1 VRARFW
7 SGGLELSP
15 APVLPEIAVLVA
27 ACAALLT
34 AAFVPQR
41 LQWLG
46 APLALLGLAVAA
58 GLAFTQLAGPPRSAF
73 AGVWALDG
81 AAIWGRLLILAS
93 AAVCVLLAPAWFA
106 RDKRHGEYYAMLLLS
121 TLGALLLAGAMD
133 TLQLVMGVLLS
144 SVTGYVLA
152 AYHRDWALSVE
163 AGMKYFLIGAL
174 TNALLVIGVTLLFGL
189 FGTTDYAA
197 LAVALADAP
206 GQAMT
211 LLALTLVVIG
221 VAFKLGAVPAHAW
234 LPDVAEGAPAPA
246 AAFLTVVPKI
256 GAAVALIRL
265 LPMFPADAIAWR
277 PILATLS
284 VATMTLGNLGAVG
297 QNDVRRL
304 IGWSSIS
311 QSGYALM
318 AITVVGLTDQALPA
332 LLFFLAGYA
341 VANLAAFAMIT
352 WLRGRTDLEHYRGL
366 SAKRPLAAAVLV
378 IAFLSLVGIPPLA
391 GFVGKLMLFVAAIDA
406 GYAWLAVVA
415 VINTVI
421 SLFYYLRV
429 LGPMYFDDTDAPV
442 HTLGSSAAVAM
453 LAAGLLTVLLGVLSQ
468 PLLAAL
474 GSAVLL
480 P

>member
-1 VRARFW
+1 M
-7 SGGLELSP
+7 L
-15 APVLPEIAVLVA
+15 A
-27 ACAALLT
+27 AATALLT

-46 APLALLGLAVAA
+46 APLALLGLVIAAVLTAV
-58 GLAFTQLAGPPRSAF
+58 QLTDPPRAAF

-81 AAIWGRLLILAS
+81 AAIWGRLLILA
-93 AAVCVLLAPAWFA
+93 AAAGCVLLAPAWFA
-106 RDKRHGEYYAMLLLS
+106 RDRRHGEYYVMLLLA
-121 TLGALLLAGAMD
+121 TLGVMLLAGAMD

-174 TNALLVIGVTLLFGL
+174 ANALLVIGVTLLFGL

-197 LAVALADAP
+197 LADALAEAP

-211 LLALTLVVIG
+211 LLALILIVVG
-221 VAFKLGAVPAHAW
+221 VAFKLGAFPAHTW

-256 GAAVALIRL
+256 GAGVALIRL
-265 LPMFPADAIAWR
+265 VEVFPADLIAWR

-284 VATMTLGNLGAVG
+284 VATMTLGNLGALG

-304 IGWSSIS
+304 IGWSSVS

-318 AITVVGLTDQALPA
+318 AITVVGLSDQALPA

-341 VANLAAFAMIT
+341 VANLASFAMVT
-352 WLRGRTDLEHYRGL
+352 WLRGRTDLAHYAGL
-366 SAKRPLAAAVLV
+366 AAQRPLAAAVLV
-378 IAFLSLVGIPPLA
+378 IVFLSLVGIPPLA
-391 GFVGKLMLFVAAIDA
+391 GFVGKLLLFVATIDA
-406 GYAWLAVVA
+406 GYTWLAVVA
-415 VINTVI
+415 VLNTVA

-429 LGPMYFDDTDAPV
+429 LGPVYFDNAPAPV
-442 HTLGSSAAVAM
+442 HVLGRPAVTAM
-453 LAAGLLTVLLGVLSQ
+453 VVAGLATALLGVVSQ
-468 PLLAAL
+468 PLLVAF
-474 GSAVLL
+474 GSATLL